1 MPTLKNIDAST
12 SERSA
17 NVKKTTELNGSALNV
32 IKEPSEKRNKKGSE
46 KDGESQDERPRKK
59 RTRIDNDEEDDSRQC
74 VVPEAAK
81 VRFSSTFP
89 TTIFNGLQKHKK
101 HKKGHN
107 NGEIGG
113 VHSIHELNTTVV
125 DANLRETR
133 EDGESSGARH
143 KKSKKHKERLVQDSS
158 KPKSL
163 STTTKFSGIRQAII
177 PVESSGSS
185 AESTK
190 KGKGN
195 SHQEHPPIDPILLS
209 YDSVEPNSIGVDPN
223 SSSDEIWRAIRSM
236 GNPALSKAVDRDIHG
251 PSRTEKPEASSRSRA
266 SKRVAAPVVDESSDF
281 ATILSTKWLTTPIL
295 KQLSEHHGKFL
306 HL

>member
-1 MPTLKNIDAST
+1 MPTLKNIDALT

-17 NVKKTTELNGSALNV
+17 SVKKTTELNGSTSNA
-32 IKEPSEKRNKKGSE
+32 IKEPSEKRKKKRSE

-59 RTRIDNDEEDDSRQC
+59 RTRIDNDEEDGSHRG
-74 VVPEAAK
+74 VVPETAK
-81 VRFSSTFP
+81 VRFTSTFS
-89 TTIFNGLQKHKK
+89 TTISKGLQKHKK

-107 NGEIGG
+107 NAEIGG
-113 VHSIHELNTTVV
+113 VHPIHELNTTVV
-125 DANLRETR
+125 DANLRETK

-143 KKSKKHKERLVQDSS
+143 KKSKKHKETLAQDSW

-163 STTTKFSGIRQAII
+163 STTTKSSGSRQEII

-195 SHQEHPPIDPILLS
+195 LHQEHPPIDPILLS
-209 YDSVEPNSIGVDPN
+209 YDSLEPNLIGVDPN

-236 GNPALSKAVDRDIHG
+236 GNPALSKAVGRDIPG
-251 PSRTEKPEASSRSRA
+251 PSRTGKPETSSRNRT
-266 SKRVAAPVVDESSDF
+266 SKRVAAPVVDEPSDF
-281 ATILSTKWLTTPIL
+281 ATILSTKWLTTPML
-295 KQLSEHHGKFL
+295 KQLSEEHGNF
-306 HL
+306 